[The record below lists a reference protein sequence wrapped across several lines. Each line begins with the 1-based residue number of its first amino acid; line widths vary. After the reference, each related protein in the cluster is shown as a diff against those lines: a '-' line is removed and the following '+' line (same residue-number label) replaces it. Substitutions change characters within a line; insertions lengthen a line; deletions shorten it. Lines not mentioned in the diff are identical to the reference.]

1 MSFSQDTAK
10 KTSKSERTIRRKAS
24 NGKKL
29 KGMVA
34 AIKAAGI
41 DDSQKDL
48 TELAKLNDKSPEQ
61 AQAALAAIV
70 AGKAKTVKG
79 AMINQ
84 AQAELTAI

>member
-1 MSFSQDTAK
+1 
-10 KTSKSERTIRRKAS
+10 
-24 NGKKL
+24 
-29 KGMVA
+29 MVA
-34 AIKAAGI
+34 EIKAAGI

-48 TELAKLNDKSPEQ
+48 TELAKLNDRSPEQ

-84 AQAELTAI
+84 AQAEMTAV